1 MRVIMPPLHR
11 KQDDIRISKA
21 RFKVVSCG
29 RRFGKTL
36 LGVVLAISCALAG
49 GAVWW
54 VGPTSREA
62 GIGWRAMK
70 GLAQQIPGV
79 VVKAADRQ
87 IVFPGGGWIAV
98 LSAQSQTLRGEG
110 LDLIIIDE
118 AAFLPGLLN
127 VWQEDLRAALSDR
140 RGAAMFISSPNGRG
154 DFYTLWQRG
163 SNIEHPDW
171 KSWQA
176 STYDN
181 PFIPKSEIDAA
192 RRELPDWVFRQ
203 EYLAEF
209 VTFAGKVYKSFDPAG
224 PMIYDEREPLGSDE
238 CWGGID
244 FGFRNPTV
252 VSVGRLDRDDVLH
265 VDDGTYL
272 RESTTADLVG
282 ILRNLQT
289 QHNVRSWFADAS
301 EPGTIK
307 ELRLAGLPVRPAPR
321 VTGDRDKS
329 SIRAGIVLVETRLIN
344 GRLKFRRSLRD
355 HIREFDVY
363 RYPDEKSGPAGEVPL
378 KVDDHAPDSVR
389 YMVQGIA
396 AARRMQG
403 TMVVV

>member
-11 KQDDIRISKA
+11 KQDDIRVSNA

-70 GLAQQIPGV
+70 GLAQQIPGI

-87 IVFPGGGWIAV
+87 IVFPTGGWIAV

-140 RGAAMFISSPNGRG
+140 MGAAMFISSPNGRG

-171 KSWQA
+171 QSWQA

-192 RRELPDWVFRQ
+192 KRELPDWVFRQ

-209 VTFAGKVYKSFDPAG
+209 VTFAGKVYKTFDPAG
-224 PMIYDEREPLGSDE
+224 PMIYDERDPIGSDE

-282 ILRNLQT
+282 ILRDLQGK
-289 QHNVRSWFADAS
+289 HNVRSWFADAS

-363 RYPDEKSGPAGEVPL
+363 RYPDEKSGSAGEVPL